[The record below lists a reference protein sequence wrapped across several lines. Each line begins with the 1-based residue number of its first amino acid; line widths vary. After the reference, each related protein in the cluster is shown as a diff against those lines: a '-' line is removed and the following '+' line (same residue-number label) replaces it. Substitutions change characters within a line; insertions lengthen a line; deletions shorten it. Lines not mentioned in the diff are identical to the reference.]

1 VGLGVEML
9 LPEIVALGDTT
20 VLDPDSESEAL
31 AEVEEEEAV
40 LGVGVVEE
48 EAGVHFVVGSA
59 AGVQV
64 EVGGGGVQVDVG
76 GGVYLGLVEVL
87 GFGCSCPPPP
97 PPLLPSLNDQDIW
110 KTPAPGS

>member
-1 VGLGVEML
+1 VDEGGVQ
-9 LPEIVALGDTT
+9 V
-20 VLDPDSESEAL
+20 V
-31 AEVEEEEAV
+31 
-40 LGVGVVEE
+40 VGVD
-48 EAGVHFVVGSA
+48 SA

-76 GGVYLGLVEVL
+76 GGMYLGLVEVL

-97 PPLLPSLNDQDIW
+97 PLFPSLKDQDIW